1 VIDGECD
8 EGEKD
13 DNCNKS
19 ISNQNHGL
27 VYFLEGVIV
36 KLGPASAIPNL
47 LVPGSD
53 LPQRSRTCSCLARI
67 CVSTRQDGM

>member
-1 VIDGECD
+1 LTVDFDGECD

-27 VYFLEGVIV
+27 VYFPEGVI
-36 KLGPASAIPNL
+36 LHLSY
-47 LVPGSD
+47 
-53 LPQRSRTCSCLARI
+53 
-67 CVSTRQDGM
+67 